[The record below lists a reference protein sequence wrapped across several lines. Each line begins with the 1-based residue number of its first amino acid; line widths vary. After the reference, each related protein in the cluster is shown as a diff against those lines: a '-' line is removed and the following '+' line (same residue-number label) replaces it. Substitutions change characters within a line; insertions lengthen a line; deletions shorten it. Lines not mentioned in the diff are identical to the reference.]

1 MKYGAVRE
9 QLREAGIV
17 MSKRGDTI
25 RINFF
30 GGLENTAR
38 YTESLEEALK
48 IGLAMKG
55 RPTSGASLN
64 G

>member
-17 MSKRGDTI
+17 ISKRGDTL

-30 GGLENTAR
+30 GGLEKTAR
-38 YTESLEEALK
+38 YTESLEEALE
-48 IGLAMKG
+48 IGLAMAG
-55 RPTSGASLN
+55 PRTRGAS
-64 G
+64 

>member
-25 RINFF
+25 RINLF
-30 GGLENTAR
+30 GGLENTAH
-38 YTESLEEALK
+38 YTDSLEEALE

-55 RPTSGASLN
+55 RRTSGAS
-64 G
+64 